1 MLFEVL
7 LSRIS
12 VDTSFTKVHTMIVL
26 AGVVQQTIEGL
37 DLCVLYF
44 LTISFEKKVN
54 PSECLEF
61 EYPSKY
67 TPLPYPKTLIAK
79 LAFCLSTRSMSRRGY
94 GYASLL

>member
-7 LSRIS
+7 LLLIS
-12 VDTSFTKVHTMIVL
+12 VDTSFTKVYTMIVF
-26 AGVVQQTIEGL
+26 AGVVQETIEGL

-44 LTISFEKKVN
+44 LTIFFEKKVN

-67 TPLPYPKTLIAK
+67 TPLSYPKTLITK
-79 LAFCLSTRSMSRRGY
+79 LTFCL
-94 GYASLL
+94 